1 MINKEKKKNI
11 KMYAV
16 ELYKFIYIGFFV
28 EVGGEVFAY
37 HFNALNLFVLYILC
51 KLKNRL
57 EIINKYG
64 S

>member
-1 MINKEKKKNI
+1 
-11 KMYAV
+11 MYAV

-28 EVGGEVFAY
+28 GVGDEVFAY